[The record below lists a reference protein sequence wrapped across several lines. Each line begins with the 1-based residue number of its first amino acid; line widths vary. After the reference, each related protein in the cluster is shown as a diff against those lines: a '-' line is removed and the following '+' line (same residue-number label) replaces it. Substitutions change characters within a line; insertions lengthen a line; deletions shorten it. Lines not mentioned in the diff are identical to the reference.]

1 MGDFHHELQ
10 VDGLARRCTVAKMC
24 FWGMGSNGFFS
35 TFLQSK
41 KNSTKVFEYKQVFYP
56 TGGPHHC
63 DVDTHDGNLGTGCTA
78 LPKRHWDRQNVGVKT
93 EGNFSMLFHE
103 ELLRVLMRS
112 TKKVHLSGPLH
123 DEDLR
128 ALNRLMQVVH
138 PRLAW

>member
-41 KNSTKVFEYKQVFYP
+41 KTQQKFLNTNKFFIRLEARIIAMS
-56 TGGPHHC
+56 
-63 DVDTHDGNLGTGCTA
+63 THDGNLGTGCTA
-78 LPKRHWDRQNVGVKT
+78 LPKRHWGRQNVGVKT